1 MNFSSIKFYSAT
13 VIGVFVIVG
22 LAYLLSTH
30 LDMHLILACFP
41 AVSITGVLGAASK
54 LFLHVAPKLL
64 KWLIGGGSGKAGH
77 GRGSRRKEIAVRSET
92 RYHKEVTPHSTTTK
106 WENVTT
112 FALRLGRSLTRS
124 GIDKQSSQ
132 LLGK

>member
-1 MNFSSIKFYSAT
+1 MNFASIQFYVLT
-13 VIGVFVIVG
+13 LIGVFAIVG
-22 LAYLLSTH
+22 IAYLLSTH

-54 LFLHVAPKLL
+54 LFLRAIPKLL
-64 KWLIGGGSGKAGH
+64 KWLIGGGGGG
-77 GRGSRRKEIAVRSET
+77 GRRRYERKQIAVRFET
-92 RYHKEVTPHSTTTK
+92 RYHKDATTTK
-106 WENVTT
+106 WENITT